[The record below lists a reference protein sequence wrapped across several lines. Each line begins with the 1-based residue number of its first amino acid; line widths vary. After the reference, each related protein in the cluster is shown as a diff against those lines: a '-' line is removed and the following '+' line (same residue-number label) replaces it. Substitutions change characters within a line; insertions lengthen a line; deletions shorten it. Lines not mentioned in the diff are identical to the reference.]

1 MLGARDQAVFPKDS
15 IRRKKLDH
23 KEEEWRLDSHLPGG
37 YIVVG
42 VRKDIG

>member
-1 MLGARDQAVFPKDS
+1 MFLKDL
-15 IRRKKLDH
+15 IRRKKLDY
-23 KEEEWRLDSHLPGG
+23 KEEEWRLDSYLLGG